1 MGELIGCEQR
11 CTGGSQEPFRLWGDA
26 QSVTNDESSDR
37 PVGFSLRS
45 LEDTGGEL
53 TMVNSLFAVV
63 ACYAAKKDW
72 SGMTGV
78 SWQ

>member
-1 MGELIGCEQR
+1 ML
-11 CTGGSQEPFRLWGDA
+11 
-26 QSVTNDESSDR
+26 TNDESSDR
-37 PVGFSLRS
+37 PEGTCLRS
-45 LEDTGGEL
+45 SEDMGGEM
-53 TMVNSLFAVV
+53 TVVNSPLAVV